1 MKSEINSVVHKL
13 LENKNI
19 GLRCYKKGHILQ
31 RKGDENS
38 KLYLVKHGLVRSYD
52 IDDQGKLYT
61 FSFAS
66 SGNGIYDPKSIITNQ
81 PSELFLDVLEDSV
94 IGVINL
100 NSLDSSTI
108 PSKAKDIIISILNTS
123 LYTMQNRIIKMMS
136 ASALERYEYFVESHR
151 EIANKVPQWMIA
163 SYLGIAPE
171 TLSAVKGKYYR
182 ERKSA

>member
-1 MKSEINSVVHKL
+1 MRSIIDKL
-13 LENKNI
+13 FENQTV

-31 RKGDENS
+31 RKGDKNS

-52 IDDQGKLYT
+52 IDDQGKLFT

-66 SGNGIYDPKSIITNQ
+66 SGNGIYDPKSITTNQ

-94 IGVINL
+94 IGIINL
-100 NSLDSSTI
+100 NSLDYSTI
-108 PSKAKDIIISILNTS
+108 PSKAKDIIISILNTC
-123 LYTMQNRIIKMMS
+123 LCTMQNRIIKMMT
-136 ASALERYEYFVESHR
+136 ASAWERYEYFVESHP